1 MRVIRKRCL
10 GLDVHKKQITAHLR
24 IDRGSEEEPLA
35 IREVFGTMPDELDRL
50 VAWVVEQQVQDIV
63 MESTSVYWTHLY
75 DRFEPVATVAVVNAS
90 HVKKVPGRKTDV
102 IDAEWLSELHAHGLL
117 RASFVPPKEIRELR
131 QLTRYRTKLVHLRT
145 GARNRTIK
153 LLETA
158 GIKLSSV
165 VSDSF
170 GATGRAILN
179 ALAEGPC
186 EPAGLASLAKGSLR
200 KKMSELE
207 RALRN
212 PLTDAQR
219 NLLVMYLDTFDALD
233 AQVLKVEERI
243 EERTAPL
250 ASAIE
255 KLDPIPGINRTAAI
269 TLLAE
274 TGCDMSAY
282 RSAGHMTAIAGL
294 APGNSV
300 SSDRRRRV
308 SVRKG
313 NVYLRRI
320 AVQMAWAASRQRDS
334 FLSARFRRLKSRIGQ
349 NKAIIALARQLLVLV
364 YQVLSTDRPYEDL
377 GTLYHDEKDKD
388 RIVRRMTKRLEKLGY
403 NVDVR
408 PHNLPVA
415 NEEQQQTHHLDS

>member
-1 MRVIRKRCL
+1 MRVMRKRCL

-24 IDRGSEEEPLA
+24 IDRGSEEEPLE

-50 VAWVVEQQVQDIV
+50 VAWIVEQRVQDIV

-75 DRFEPVATVAVVNAS
+75 DRFEPVAAVAVVNAS

-102 IDAEWLSELHAHGLL
+102 IDAQWLSELHAHGLL

-170 GATGRAILN
+170 GATGRAID

-186 EPAGLASLAKGSLR
+186 EPARLASLAKGSLR
-200 KKMSELE
+200 KKTAELE

-212 PLTDAQR
+212 PLSEAQR
-219 NLLVMYLDTFDALD
+219 NLLSMYLDTLDALD

-250 ASAIE
+250 AAAID

-282 RSAGHMTAIAGL
+282 RSAAHLTAIAGL

-320 AVQMAWAASRQRDS
+320 AVQIAWAASRQRDS

-364 YQVLSTDRPYEDL
+364 YKVLSTDRPYQDL
-377 GTLYHDEKDKD
+377 GTLYHDQKDKD
-388 RIVRRMTKRLEKLGY
+388 RIVRRMTKRLNQLGY
-403 NVDVR
+403 YVEMR
-408 PHNLPVA
+408 PQDPPEVHDEPKHADHTDN
-415 NEEQQQTHHLDS
+415 